1 MKSSSKPA
9 VGKRELKKVEE
20 GVSKKV
26 ATVLNVTESDFETW
40 DNFELTDDIQ
50 TKADDLDCFV
60 DCMKE
65 KLEVSK
71 RREQLQILTVVPK
84 SWSVWKAAK
93 EFSVSKNKIKK
104 LNCYVTKNAQFHL
117 QIWFSARKS
126 ASKF

>member
-20 GVSKKV
+20 GVSEKL

-50 TKADDLDCFV
+50 TKADDLDCLV

-65 KLEVSK
+65 KLKVSK

-93 EFSVSKNKIKK
+93 EFSVSKIKIQKAK
-104 LNCYVTKNAQFHL
+104 LL
-117 QIWFSARKS
+117 RD
-126 ASKF
+126 